1 MNQYPAETYHVEQRS
16 GTAGSAVCVLLAAS
30 LALVSQHPMPRAV
43 FPAVNPVVR
52 PSTVGQF
59 GNMFASAYQ
68 SQTVDFEGAVTA
80 FYATLW
86 QNNNRS
92 ARNLRR
98 FCTIICGISMCG
110 RRGI

>member
-80 FYATLW
+80 FYATLLAKQQPLGKEFEKVLYDNLW
-86 QNNNRS
+86 DLYVRS
-92 ARNLRR
+92 
-98 FCTIICGISMCG
+98 
-110 RRGI
+110 